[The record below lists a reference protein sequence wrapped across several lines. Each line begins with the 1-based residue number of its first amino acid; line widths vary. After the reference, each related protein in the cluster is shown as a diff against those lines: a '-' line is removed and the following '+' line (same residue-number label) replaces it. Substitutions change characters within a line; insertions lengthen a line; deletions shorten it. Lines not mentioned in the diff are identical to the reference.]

1 MAMSAIETSIP
12 ITVDRHLSPVAFG
25 QMAQAIAAS
34 GSVDYF
40 QVWDQLTSW
49 YPQGLWTPENTPL
62 AAIMPD
68 CDSFPDMWTMAG
80 YASALAPELG
90 IVLSTDSIRRGPA
103 ELAQSMLTLADLT
116 GGRTIVQIGAG
127 EVKQTK
133 PFGWKRA
140 QGIDRLEDIY
150 RIFDALM
157 TTDGPVTFQGHH
169 TTLTDAWIGT
179 AKANRPQIWGLG
191 GGPRI
196 IDLAT
201 SYGDGFCTMC
211 PFVWSS
217 PEKFAEER
225 DTMRT
230 QLERKGRDPDTFRFG
245 VWATMLLHEDP
256 NVVDR
261 ALDNKLTRWLTAIAG
276 RVNQSDWEKEGI
288 EPPMPRD
295 WHYAMKMLPLS
306 MGRAE
311 VEEWAGRATREM
323 TEKSYFYGSP
333 AEAAAQFR
341 PFIDAGVDFVGILDM
356 AAFVL
361 EPDELPAALGRS
373 IAVSSYLKGFRHAQP

>member
-1 MAMSAIETSIP
+1 
-12 ITVDRHLSPVAFG
+12 
-25 QMAQAIAAS
+25 
-34 GSVDYF
+34 
-40 QVWDQLTSW
+40 
-49 YPQGLWTPENTPL
+49 
-62 AAIMPD
+62 
-68 CDSFPDMWTMAG
+68 
-80 YASALAPELG
+80 
-90 IVLSTDSIRRGPA
+90 
-103 ELAQSMLTLADLT
+103 
-116 GGRTIVQIGAG
+116 
-127 EVKQTK
+127 
-133 PFGWKRA
+133 
-140 QGIDRLEDIY
+140 
-150 RIFDALM
+150 
-157 TTDGPVTFQGHH
+157 
-169 TTLTDAWIGT
+169 
-179 AKANRPQIWGLG
+179 
-191 GGPRI
+191 
-196 IDLAT
+196 
-201 SYGDGFCTMC
+201 
-211 PFVWSS
+211 
-217 PEKFAEER
+217 
-225 DTMRT
+225 
-230 QLERKGRDPDTFRFG
+230 
-245 VWATMLLHEDP
+245 MLLHEDP